1 MKRIVMDVPRWN
13 VYLHRDARG
22 MEGTRGDRD
31 NPIQKFED
39 ELFDRLYSGETERL
53 PEKKQDQKLRA
64 WADAVH
70 LACEQLPA
78 FSRLASE
85 CRGDAMAA
93 GTAVETLMAEL
104 APQLPQEQDHK
115 APESK
120 PPENALRKN
129 LGRGC
134 EKASAA
140 IDELRETMEGL
151 AEAGFSGM
159 PGNSS
164 QIGGTMPAK
173 AVRALAARLKSDARL
188 KQVALLAGR
197 FKRIAASK
205 RRSRVKHGAD
215 EIADIEQGG
224 DLARLLPSE
233 LVKLAHPKLRLAF
246 MRSLVEK
253 TSLQYQLIGSEPLG
267 KGPLVVLLD
276 KSGSMDGPRD
286 VWATALT
293 LALLDQAQRERR
305 TFALLG
311 FDYHVKYES
320 VVKPGEPL
328 PEEALF
334 TACAG
339 GTEIG
344 VALSRGLELIKM
356 DRGQLKKADVVLVT
370 DGGSDPG
377 SATKIREDALAMG
390 VTILG
395 LGIGVER
402 EWLQPWCDDI
412 QAVQDLTTIDDKSA
426 EKLFAA

>member
-1 MKRIVMDVPRWN
+1 MKRLVFDVARWH

-22 MEGTRGDRD
+22 LESTKGERD
-31 NPIQKFED
+31 DSLRKFED
-39 ELFDRLYSGETERL
+39 EVFDKLYSGETERL
-53 PEKKQDQKLRA
+53 PEKKQDKKLAA

-70 LACEQLPA
+70 QACEQLPA
-78 FSRLASE
+78 FGRLASE
-85 CRGDAMAA
+85 CQGDPMAA
-93 GTAVETLMAEL
+93 GMAVETLMAEL
-104 APQLPQEQDHK
+104 KPELPQE
-115 APESK
+115 PEVK
-120 PPENALRKN
+120 PPENTLRRN

-134 EKASAA
+134 DKASQAV
-140 IDELRETMEGL
+140 DELREALEGL
-151 AEAGFSGM
+151 AEVGFTGM
-159 PGNSS
+159 PGTGSAL
-164 QIGGTMPAK
+164 GGTMPA
-173 AVRALAARLKSDARL
+173 ASIRALAARLKSDSRL
-188 KQVALLAGR
+188 KQIALLAGR

-246 MRSLVEK
+246 MRSLVERAA
-253 TSLQYQLIGSEPLG
+253 LQYELVGNHPLG
-267 KGPLVVLLD
+267 RGPLVVLLD
-276 KSGSMDGPRD
+276 KSGSMEGPRD

-311 FDYHVKYES
+311 FDYRVKHES

-334 TACAG
+334 TACDG
-339 GTEIG
+339 GTEIAT
-344 VALSRGLELIKM
+344 ALARGLDLI
-356 DRGQLKKADVVLVT
+356 RENQRQLKKADIVLIT

-377 SATKIREDALAMG
+377 SAPKLRDQAFAMG

-402 EWLQPWCDDI
+402 ECLQPWCDDI
-412 QAVQDLTTIDDKSA
+412 QVVHDLVSIDDTSA